1 MIITS
6 GGAMA
11 TVIRAELPWLMV
23 ILLDMLSTHKLM
35 DLKGSS
41 LCPVVS
47 TTGPVWRNYLQISYR

>member
-1 MIITS
+1 MIIS
-6 GGAMA
+6 YSGAMA
-11 TVIRAELPWLMV
+11 TGIRAELPWLMV

-47 TTGPVWRNYLQISYR
+47 TTGPV